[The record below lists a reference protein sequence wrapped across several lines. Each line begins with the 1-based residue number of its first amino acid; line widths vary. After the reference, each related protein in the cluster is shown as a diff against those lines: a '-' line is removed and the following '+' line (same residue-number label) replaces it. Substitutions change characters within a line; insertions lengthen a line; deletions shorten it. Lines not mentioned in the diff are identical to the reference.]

1 MKRVSAALL
10 LASLCAAPSFATTYV
25 RVEADGSKTYSD
37 RPLPGGQPVEIQP
50 AQTYSAPPPPPIGA
64 GTSKLPREQQLL
76 REMTDFKYASC
87 AITPKNEETFSNPT
101 SVNVAVMLS
110 PALRVGDVVDLKI
123 DGAKIGGESTLTF
136 TLPQPARGAHTVSLS
151 IRDRYGK
158 AMCGANS
165 TFNVFR
171 ASLNA
176 PARK

>member
-1 MKRVSAALL
+1 MKRVSVVIL
-10 LASLCAAPSFATTYV
+10 LASLCAAQALATTYV

-64 GTSKLPREQQLL
+64 GNSKLPREQQLL
-76 REMTDFKYASC
+76 QEMSDFKYKTC
-87 AITPKNEETFSNPT
+87 EITPKNDESFSNPI
-101 SVNVAVMLS
+101 SVNVGVVLS
-110 PALRVGDVVDLKI
+110 PALRVGDVVDLKV
-123 DGAKIGGESTLTF
+123 DGAKMGGESTLIT

-151 IRDRYGK
+151 IKDRYGK
-158 AMCGANS
+158 TLCGANS

-171 ASLNA
+171 ASLNS